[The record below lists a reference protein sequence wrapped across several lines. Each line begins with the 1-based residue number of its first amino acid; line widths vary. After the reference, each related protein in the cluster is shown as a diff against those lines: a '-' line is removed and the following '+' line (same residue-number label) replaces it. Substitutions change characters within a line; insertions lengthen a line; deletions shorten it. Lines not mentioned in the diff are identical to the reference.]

1 MKNLIPRT
9 SRLVGPTATL
19 VRYVLAAACLF
30 GAAHVA
36 YAQTDSAP
44 PFPPPGKLVDVGGW
58 RLHINCLGSASPTT
72 PTVILES
79 GLGDFSV
86 EWGLVQPGVASFA
99 RVCTYDRAGD
109 GWSDV
114 GPYPRTFHQIVYELH
129 TLLEKAGERPPYV
142 LAGHSYGGW
151 LVRLF
156 QSTYPA
162 DVSGVVLVDAGA
174 QDPWRLTSNGT
185 LVRSSS
191 LAKGT
196 AIPSVK
202 TSGPLRDS
210 DIPPGAMSQILQ
222 GTQRA
227 ALTANEPPRD
237 KLPAAAKAM
246 RTWALGRWQ
255 HVVAA
260 NNPFEADELLAM
272 QRSNAGKEYPLGDLP
287 LIVLTRGL
295 ADDTGPDAKA
305 FETEHRQDHLEVSRL
320 SRAGRLI
327 VAQRSGHH
335 IQIEQPDLVVEAI
348 RDVVLPTT
356 KRK

>member
-1 MKNLIPRT
+1 
-9 SRLVGPTATL
+9 
-19 VRYVLAAACLF
+19 
-30 GAAHVA
+30 
-36 YAQTDSAP
+36 
-44 PFPPPGKLVDVGGW
+44 VDIGGW
-58 RLHINCLGSASPTT
+58 RLHIHCLGNASPTT

-86 EWGLVQPGVASFA
+86 EWSLVQPGVASFA

-129 TLLEKAGERPPYV
+129 TLLDKAGERPPYV

-162 DVSGVVLVDAGA
+162 DVSGLVLVDAGA
-174 QDPWRLTSNGT
+174 SDPWRLTANGS

-196 AIPSVK
+196 AVPAVK
-202 TSGPLRDS
+202 TSGPLRAS
-210 DIPPGAMSQILQ
+210 DVPPGAMSQILQ

-227 ALTANEPPRD
+227 AQTANEAPRD
-237 KLPAAAKAM
+237 KLPAEAKAM

-272 QRSNAGKEYPLGDLP
+272 QRSNAGKQYPLGDLP

-295 ADDTGPDAKA
+295 ADDTGPDGKR
-305 FETEHRQDHLEVSRL
+305 FEAEHRQDHEEVSRL
-320 SRAGRLI
+320 SRAGRLV
-327 VAQRSGHH
+327 VAERSGHH
-335 IQIEQPDLVVEAI
+335 IQIEQPDLVIEAI
-348 RDVVLPTT
+348 RDVVRPTAG
-356 KRK
+356 RK

>member
-1 MKNLIPRT
+1 MLRQRCFRLTRVVART
-9 SRLVGPTATL
+9 NSIL
-19 VRYVLAAACLF
+19 LAACVS
-30 GAAHVA
+30 GAATVVL
-36 YAQTDSAP
+36 AQTDSGP
-44 PFPPPGKLVDVGGW
+44 PFPPPGKLVDIGGW
-58 RLHINCLGSASPTT
+58 RLHIHCLGSASPTT

-86 EWGLVQPGVASFA
+86 EWSLVQPGVASFA

-129 TLLEKAGERPPYV
+129 TLLEKAGERSPYV
-142 LAGHSYGGW
+142 LVGHSYGGW

-156 QSTYPA
+156 QSAYPA
-162 DVSGVVLVDAGA
+162 DVSGLVLVDAGA
-174 QDPWRLTSNGT
+174 QDPWRMTANGT

-191 LAKGT
+191 LAQGA
-196 AIPSVK
+196 AIPAVK
-202 TSGPLRDS
+202 TSGPLRES

-227 ALTANEPPRD
+227 AQTANEPPRD

-260 NNPFEADELLAM
+260 NNPVEADELLAM
-272 QRSNAGKEYPLGDLP
+272 QRSNAGESYPLGDLP
-287 LIVLTRGL
+287 LIVLTRGVP
-295 ADDTGPDAKA
+295 DDTGPDAKA
-305 FETEHRQDHLEVSRL
+305 FEAEHRQDHLEVSRL
-320 SRAGRLI
+320 SRGGRLV
-327 VAQRSGHH
+327 VAERNGHH
-335 IQIEQPDLVVEAI
+335 IQIEQPELVIQAI
-348 RDVVLPTT
+348 RDVVLSTARH
-356 KRK
+356 K

>member
-1 MKNLIPRT
+1 MLRQQRPRLT
-9 SRLVGPTATL
+9 RVITRA
-19 VRYVLAAACLF
+19 VLAACLG
-30 GAAHVA
+30 GAASVVHG
-36 YAQTDSAP
+36 QTDSGP
-44 PFPPPGKLVDVGGW
+44 PLPPPGKLVDIGGW
-58 RLHINCLGSASPTT
+58 RLHIHCLGSASPTT
-72 PTVILES
+72 PTVLLES

-86 EWGLVQPGVASFA
+86 EWSLVQPGVASFT

-142 LAGHSYGGW
+142 LVGHSYGGW

-156 QSTYPA
+156 QATYPA
-162 DVSGVVLVDAGA
+162 TVSGLVLVDAGA
-174 QDPWRLTSNGT
+174 QDPWRMTANGT

-191 LAKGT
+191 LANGT
-196 AIPSVK
+196 AIPAVK
-202 TSGPLRDS
+202 TSGPLRES

-227 ALTANEPPRD
+227 ARTANEPPRD

-246 RTWALGRWQ
+246 RTWALARWQ

-260 NNPFEADELLAM
+260 NNPFEADELLVM
-272 QRSNAGKEYPLGDLP
+272 QRSSAGTPYPLGDLP

-295 ADDTGPDAKA
+295 ADDTGPEAKR
-305 FETEHRQDHLEVSRL
+305 FEAEHRQDHLEVSRL
-320 SRAGRLI
+320 SRAGRLV
-327 VAQRSGHH
+327 VAERSGHH
-335 IQIEQPDLVVEAI
+335 IQIDQPDLVIQAI
-348 RDVVLPTT
+348 RDVVLATAG
-356 KRK
+356 RK

>member
-1 MKNLIPRT
+1 MLLQQ
-9 SRLVGPTATL
+9 RLRLKRVVTCA
-19 VRYVLAAACLF
+19 VLAAGIG
-30 GAAHVA
+30 GAANVVH
-36 YAQTDSAP
+36 AQTDSGP
-44 PFPPPGKLVDVGGW
+44 PFPAPGKLVDIGGW
-58 RLHINCLGSASPTT
+58 RLHIHCLGSASPTK

-86 EWGLVQPGVASFA
+86 EWSLVQPGVASFA

-129 TLLEKAGERPPYV
+129 TLLEKTGERPPYLLV
-142 LAGHSYGGW
+142 GHSYGGW

-156 QSTYPA
+156 QSTYPT
-162 DVSGVVLVDAGA
+162 DVGGLVLVDAGA
-174 QDPWRLTSNGT
+174 QDPWRMAANGT

-191 LAKGT
+191 LAQGA
-196 AIPSVK
+196 AIPVVK
-202 TSGPLRDS
+202 TSGPLRES

-227 ALTANEPPRD
+227 AQTANEPPRD

-272 QRSNAGKEYPLGDLP
+272 QRSNVGKPYPLGDLP
-287 LIVLTRGL
+287 LIVLTRGVP
-295 ADDTGPDAKA
+295 DDAGPDGKA
-305 FETEHRQDHLEVSRL
+305 LEAEHRQDHLEVSRL
-320 SRAGRLI
+320 SRAGRLV
-327 VAQRSGHH
+327 VAERSGHH
-335 IQIEQPDLVVEAI
+335 IQIEQPDLVIEAI
-348 RDVVLPTT
+348 RHVVLPAT

>member
-1 MKNLIPRT
+1 MSASL
-9 SRLVGPTATL
+9 RLVSMPL
-19 VRYVLAAACLF
+19 VGYAVAALGLCGMAQR
-30 GAAHVA
+30 A
-36 YAQTDSAP
+36 YAQTDSGP
-44 PFPPPGKLVDVGGW
+44 PFPPSGKLVDIGGW
-58 RLHINCLGSASPTT
+58 RLHIHCLGSASPTT

-86 EWGLVQPGVASFA
+86 EWSLVQPGVATFA

-156 QSTYPA
+156 QSTYPEA
-162 DVSGVVLVDAGA
+162 VSGLVLVDAGA
-174 QDPWRLTSNGT
+174 LDPWRMTANGT

-196 AIPSVK
+196 AVPAVK
-202 TSGPLRDS
+202 TSGPLRES

-227 ALTANEPPRD
+227 AQTANEPPRD

-272 QRSNAGKEYPLGDLP
+272 QRANAGKPYPLGDLP

-295 ADDTGPDAKA
+295 ADDTGPDGKA
-305 FETEHRQDHLEVSRL
+305 FEAEHRQDHLDVSRL
-320 SRAGRLI
+320 SRAGRLV
-327 VAQRSGHH
+327 VAERSGHH
-335 IQIEQPDLVVEAI
+335 IQIEQPELVIQAI
-348 RDVVLPTT
+348 HDIVLPTT
-356 KRK
+356 GRK